1 MARYLKSLQ
10 TGVVLPYSEAL
21 AKSADVAA
29 MTAAECAEYEAS
41 MGVTPSVVVQ
51 DSAPVVEEPAPV
63 EEVPVPV
70 AEEPEFEEVVFESP
84 AIKEDETPPEVD
96 EVIAALDTE
105 LT

>member
-41 MGVTPSVVVQ
+41 MGVTPSVVQ

-63 EEVPVPV
+63 EEAPVQL

-84 AIKEDETPPEVD
+84 AIEEDETPPEVD

>member
-21 AKSADVAA
+21 AKSADVAP
-29 MTAAECAEYEAS
+29 MTAAECAEYEVS
-41 MGVTPSVVVQ
+41 MGVTPSIETVEEP
-51 DSAPVVEEPAPV
+51 APVVEEPAPV
-63 EEVPVPV
+63 V
-70 AEEPEFEEVVFESP
+70 EEPEFEEVVFESP
-84 AIKEDETPPEVD
+84 AIEEEETPPEVD